1 MEILICPHCAMRVA
15 VTPDGQCPSCRRPV
29 TGAPDEAVGRTDYD
43 AAEVRQRSVAEN
55 RPTSVTAISWFLIVT
70 SVCSLIA
77 TLISTATGS
86 MNDPAVRELMAK
98 NPLPIPVQIGLA
110 YAGSGVM
117 FVCGLGMLGGRNWA
131 RWLYVIWNVTAFV
144 VGAVTSPWKAM
155 MIPGLVVFLVIVFF
169 LFRPNATAYFT
180 HPRGC
185 DETGL

>member
-1 MEILICPHCAMRVA
+1 M
-15 VTPDGQCPSCRRPV
+15 
-29 TGAPDEAVGRTDYD
+29 
-43 AAEVRQRSVAEN
+43 
-55 RPTSVTAISWFLIVT
+55 
-70 SVCSLIA
+70 IA

-86 MNDPAVRELMAK
+86 MNDPAIRELMAK

-131 RWLYVIWNVTAFV
+131 RWLYVIWNVTALA
-144 VGAVTSPWKAM
+144 VGAVTSPWKVM
-155 MIPGLVVFLVIVFF
+155 MIPGLVVFLVVVFF

-180 HPRGC
+180 HPGGC